1 MKEFND
7 DIKLSRIELE
17 AEHVDGGKFNIW
29 ELLNMKEFTNAYPA
43 DALLWSRCCPPRR
56 ESCDDV
62 QRRGRAWCAAATR

>member
-7 DIKLSRIELE
+7 DIKLPRIELE
-17 AEHVDGGKFNIW
+17 AEHVDDGKFNVE

-43 DALLWSRCCPPRR
+43 MPCYGHAVVVPPRR

-62 QRRGRAWCAAATR
+62 RR